1 MTFGLILWGIYSA
14 YHLPLDA
21 QPDITNNQ
29 VQVISQAPSLGAQEV
44 EQFITAPIELAMAN
58 IPNILEKRSIS
69 RSGISVITLVF
80 KDDTDIYWARQQVN
94 EQLKEA
100 EKSIPAGLTEPLLAP
115 ITTGLGEIYQY
126 VLHTKKGYEQKYS
139 ATDLRT
145 LQDWLVRTQ
154 LAGTPGVA
162 EVSGWGGYVKQYEVA
177 LDNDQLNSLG
187 LTIPQVYEALTK
199 NNENTGGS
207 YIEQQ
212 SNVYFIRGLGQV
224 QSLDD
229 IRNIVVT
236 NTGGTPILIRDIARV
251 QFGTATRYGAVTRNG
266 EGEVV
271 AGVTLMLKGE
281 NFNQVI
287 KNVKERIVQIQKSL
301 PEGVVIEPFIDR
313 TELVGR
319 AIGTVKTNL
328 MEGALIV
335 VFVLALLLG
344 NLRAGLVVASV
355 IPLAMLFAFGM
366 MYLFGVSGNLMSLG
380 AIDFG
385 LIVDGAV
392 IIVEAIVF
400 RLTESKLFEDK
411 PRLTQ
416 QEMDEQVYIA
426 SSKIRSSAAFG
437 EIIILIVYL
446 PLFALTGIEGKMF
459 RPMAETVAFAILGAF
474 ILSLSYVP
482 MMSALFLSKNTVHK
496 TTLSDR
502 FIGFLQKYYARAL
515 IRVLRIK
522 KIAVLVTFIIFGL
535 SLWAF
540 NRMGGEFIP
549 TLEEGDLTVEI
560 SMMQGTSLSEVV
572 KTFGKAEKLLKAQFP
587 ELKQAVTRI
596 GSSEIPTDPMPME
609 RGDMML
615 AMQPKES
622 WTSASSREEMM
633 EKMEEALSVIPGINV
648 EITQPMQMRFNE
660 LMTGIR
666 QDVAIKIYGDDLD
679 VLGREADKI
688 AKLIAPVEGVDE
700 PYVEKVSGLPQITVS
715 YNRDK
720 MAQYGL
726 NISDI
731 NVILR
736 TAFAGNVAGVVFEG
750 EKRFDMVLRLQ
761 SDLRNNIA
769 DVQNLLIP
777 LSSGNKVPLSQVAS
791 ISFKDAPAQVSR
803 EDGKRRIFVGF
814 NVSGRDVESTV
825 EEIQQLMDQ
834 KVKLPS
840 GYYMTYGG
848 QFQNLQAAK
857 QRLIVAVPAALL
869 LIIVLLYVTFRS
881 AKQSLL
887 IFTAVPLAAMGG
899 IAALLLRDMPFSIS
913 AGVGFIAL
921 FGVSVLNGIV
931 LIGYFNHLKES
942 GMDNIYERVLEG
954 TKVRLR
960 PVLMTAAVA
969 TFGFLPMALSAS
981 AGAEVQRPLA
991 TVVIGG
997 LISATLLTLFILPC
1011 LYILF
1016 DGKGRPNDENEQS
1029 NRGTENPDGGNGSP
1043 RNNNWP
1049 IDGSDDGDGKANN
1062 LTPDSGKADQKK
1074 IWPNSGLMIFLA
1086 GSFLCLSGFSLSAQ
1100 GQFKAPLNL
1109 DSIIS
1114 RALKNNLQLRAAG
1127 LSVEQS
1133 RIMQQA
1139 APDLPKTEFMLTQ
1152 DPTSGGNMDNALGIT
1167 QSFAW
1172 PGLYKN
1178 QKKLLNQQALLAQ
1191 QTGNHTR
1198 AEVIRSVKLAYYG
1211 CLLGREALLILDKQD
1226 SIYRNFI
1233 KKAELRF
1240 KTGETSNL
1248 ELISARNKFQEVQV
1262 LKLTAQADLRSNELV
1277 LKQLLHTDEPLILAE
1292 SKLPILLSDTATVQ
1306 GQLTTGEDQLTAAK
1320 GQLTTGQDQ
1329 LSGNAQLKLD
1339 RQNIAVADARLKV
1352 DKSKAM
1358 PDITL
1363 GYSQQ
1368 LVIGSFDPANINR
1381 GYFPGTKV
1389 AGFQVGLAIPVFN
1402 GANRSRIKSERLSGQ
1417 IAKVNY
1423 EQSQSMVMLNY
1434 QQELQQYKIYLQALN
1449 YYTNGGLQ
1457 LADEQLRIAQVSFN
1471 LGEIGYMEY
1480 IQHISAATQN
1490 KLAWLDAVNHLNQ
1503 SAIQLQFLKGE

>member
-1 MTFGLILWGIYSA
+1 MTAALILWGIYSA
-14 YHLPLDA
+14 YHLPVDA

-29 VQVISQAPSLGAQEV
+29 VQIISQAPSLGAQEV

-100 EKSIPAGLTEPLLAP
+100 ENSIPKGLTDPLLAP

-126 VLHTKKGYEQKYS
+126 VLHTRKGYEKKYS

-177 LDNDQLNSLG
+177 LDNDKLNSLG
-187 LTIPQVYEALTK
+187 LTIPEVYQALEN

-212 SNVYFIRGLGQV
+212 NNVYFIRGIGQV
-224 QSLDD
+224 TSLED
-229 IRNIVVT
+229 IRKIVVK
-236 NTGGTPILIRDIARV
+236 NNGGSPILIRDIATV
-251 QFGTATRYGAVTRNG
+251 QFGSATRYGAVTRNG

-287 KNVKERIVQIQKSL
+287 KKVKERIVQIQKSL

-328 MEGALIV
+328 LEGALIV
-335 VFVLALLLG
+335 VLVLVLLLG

-355 IPLAMLFAFGM
+355 IPLAMLFAFAM
-366 MYLFGVSGNLMSLG
+366 MRLFSVSGNLMSLG

-400 RLTESKLFEDK
+400 RLTESKSFPGK
-411 PRLTQ
+411 PHLTQ
-416 QEMDEQVYIA
+416 LEMDEEVYQA

-446 PLFALTGIEGKMF
+446 PLFALVGIEGKMF

-474 ILSLSYVP
+474 ILSLTYVP
-482 MMSALFLSKNTVHK
+482 MMSALCLSKNTVHRP
-496 TTLSDR
+496 TLADR
-502 FIGFLQKYYARAL
+502 FIGFVHRHYQWLL
-515 IRVLRIK
+515 IRVLRAKGITVS
-522 KIAVLVTFIIFGL
+522 ITVVLFVF

-572 KTFGKAEKLLKAQFP
+572 KTFGKAEKILKDKFP

-615 AMQPKES
+615 AMKPKSE
-622 WTSASSREEMM
+622 WTSATSREEMT
-633 EKMEEALSVIPGINV
+633 EKMEEELAVIPGINV

-666 QDVAIKIYGDDLD
+666 QDVAIKLYGDNLD
-679 VLGREADKI
+679 ILAAEADRI
-688 AKLIAPVEGVDE
+688 AKLIAPVDGVTE
-700 PYVEKVSGLPQITVS
+700 PYVEKVSGLPQIAVS

-726 NISDI
+726 NVNSV
-731 NVILR
+731 NMILR
-736 TAFAGNVAGVVFEG
+736 TAFAGSVAGVVFEG
-750 EKRFDMVLRLQ
+750 EKRFDMVVRLQ
-761 SDLRNNIA
+761 KDLRENIA

-777 LSSGNKVPLSQVAS
+777 LPSGNKVPLSQVAD
-791 ISFKDAPAQVSR
+791 ITFKNAPAQVSR
-803 EDGKRRIFVGF
+803 EDGRRRIYVGF
-814 NVSGRDVESTV
+814 NVKGRDVERTV
-825 EEIQQLMDQ
+825 EEIRQVMDRQ
-834 KVKLPS
+834 VKLPS
-840 GYYMTYGG
+840 GYYITYGG

-857 QRLIVAVPAALL
+857 ERLAIAVPAALI
-869 LIIVLLYVTFRS
+869 LILVLLYMTFRS
-881 AKQSLL
+881 VKQSLL

-899 IAALLLRDMPFSIS
+899 IAALWLRDMPFSIS

-921 FGVSVLNGIV
+921 FGVAVLNGIV
-931 LIGYFNHLKES
+931 LIGYFNHLKEE
-942 GMDNIYERVLEG
+942 GMDNIYERVLVG

-969 TFGFLPMALSAS
+969 SLGFLPMALSAS

-997 LISATLLTLFILPC
+997 LLTATLLTLFVLPC
-1011 LYILF
+1011 LYLLF
-1016 DGKGRPNDENEQS
+1016 NRREVSTTGS
-1029 NRGTENPDGGNGSP
+1029 NRTGG
-1043 RNNNWP
+1043 
-1049 IDGSDDGDGKANN
+1049 GKLPKSA
-1062 LTPDSGKADQKK
+1062 LLILLIA
-1074 IWPNSGLMIFLA
+1074 GLVA
-1086 GSFLCLSGFSLSAQ
+1086 GSGTIAHAQNKSLSLDSN
-1100 GQFKAPLNL
+1100 KAPLNL
-1109 DSIIS
+1109 DSVIVL
-1114 RALKNNLQLRAAG
+1114 ALKNNLQLRSAG
-1127 LSVEQS
+1127 LAVSQSVALQKTG
-1133 RIMQQA
+1133 I
-1139 APDLPKTEFMLTQ
+1139 DLPKTEFMLTQ
-1152 DPTSGGNMDNALGIT
+1152 DPTSGGNMDNALSVT

-1178 QKKLLNQQALLAQ
+1178 QQKLLSQ
-1191 QTGNHTR
+1191 QTVLARQAGNSTR
-1198 AEVIRSVKLAYYG
+1198 LEIIKAVKLAYYG
-1211 CLLGREALLILDKQD
+1211 YLMSSATLRLFNYQD
-1226 SIYRNFI
+1226 SIYGSFI
-1233 KKAELRF
+1233 KKAEIRF

-1248 ELISARNKFQEVQV
+1248 ELMSARSKFQEVQA
-1262 LKLTAQADLRSNELV
+1262 LKLTAIADLRNYELTLQQLLNTKEKLLVEEADILV
-1277 LKQLLHTDEPLILAE
+1277 LSPGVADTLDPSKNPQL
-1292 SKLPILLSDTATVQ
+1292 
-1306 GQLTTGEDQLTAAK
+1306 
-1320 GQLTTGQDQ
+1320 
-1329 LSGNAQLKLD
+1329 NYD
-1339 RQNIAVADARLKV
+1339 RQHIAVADARV
-1352 DKSKAM
+1352 RVEKSKGL

-1368 LVIGSFDPANINR
+1368 LVISSFDPANINR
-1381 GYFPGTKV
+1381 GYLPGTRI
-1389 AGFQVGLAIPVFN
+1389 AGFQVGLAVPVFN
-1402 GANRSRIKSERLSGQ
+1402 GANRSRIKSEQIASQ
-1417 IAKVNY
+1417 IAKTNY
-1423 EQSQSMVMLNY
+1423 EQSESLLKLRY
-1434 QQELQQYKIYLQALN
+1434 EQELAQYQALKQAVS
-1449 YYTNGGLQ
+1449 YYTSGGLK

-1471 LGEIGYMEY
+1471 LGEIGYIEY
-1480 IQHISAATQN
+1480 LQNVSSAIQN
-1490 KLAWLDAVNHLNQ
+1490 KLSYLEAVKRLNQ